1 MELQAHSLVN
11 ESDVLK
17 TAIPKPHQIP
27 KRVNGAGVYLLVS
40 VETVEAA
47 ACSVSTVSDA
57 MAVTVSASSFSLRWA
72 SIKDWPTV
80 GANLWRELQCLPA
93 GRERVV
99 SVKVDVIH
107 MTQTQLSAYVKVKHN
122 DHFDFSKITHSV
134 SR

>member
-17 TAIPKPHQIP
+17 KAIPKPHKIP

-93 GRERVV
+93 GRER
-99 SVKVDVIH
+99 
-107 MTQTQLSAYVKVKHN
+107 
-122 DHFDFSKITHSV
+122 
-134 SR
+134 